1 MAADAQD
8 LMNVIV
14 PEVSAVLAAKTVST
28 NRNCASKKTEHVRML
43 CVAS

>member
-28 NRNCASKKTEHVRML
+28 NQNCASKMTKYVQMI
-43 CVAS
+43 CIA

>member
-1 MAADAQD
+1 MVADAQD

-28 NRNCASKKTEHVRML
+28 NQNCASKKTEHVQML
-43 CVAS
+43 RVA